1 MGGGGKNAASREA
14 TRARKAEEARQKRIR
29 QGTDAINATF
39 GGGTVGTG
47 ALGEDAVFDPNAK
60 YYLADGTEWK
70 PSGQGGLFGT
80 PMGGLFGTLLGRNAK
95 KEFEKALK
103 NGLFSGTEQRT
114 GFNDD
119 FFSGLSQSFIDYARP
134 QLDDQFGKARE
145 QLTFALARNGTL
157 DSSMRGEQNADLQR
171 EYDTNL
177 QDITDKGRQYATD
190 ARTNVERARAD
201 LIGMLQ
207 ATGDAA
213 GATNAALS
221 RASILSQP
229 PAYSPLGQLFT
240 DVTSGLATQA
250 AFERAE
256 ALGGYPRG
264 SVARYN
270 TGLFSPRSGAV
281 KVS

>member
-1 MGGGGKNAASREA
+1 MSGGGKNAASREA
-14 TRARKAEEARQKRIR
+14 TQARKAEEARQKRIR
-29 QGTDAINATF
+29 QGTNAINATF

-70 PSGQGGLFGT
+70 PSGQGGL
-80 PMGGLFGTLLGRNAK
+80 PGTLLGRNAK
-95 KEFEKALK
+95 KEFEEALK
-103 NGLFSGTEQRT
+103 NGLFSGIEQRT

-171 EYDTNL
+171 DYDTNL

-270 TGLFSPRSGAV
+270 TGLFSPRPGAV

>member
-14 TRARKAEEARQKRIR
+14 TRARKDEEARQKRIR
-29 QGTDAINATF
+29 QGTAAINATF

-70 PSGQGGLFGT
+70 RSGQGGL
-80 PMGGLFGTLLGRNAK
+80 LGTLLGGNAK
-95 KEFEKALK
+95 KEFREALK

-145 QLTFALARNGTL
+145 QLTFSLARNGTL

-171 EYDTNL
+171 DYDTNL